1 MTGSEEGFSER
12 DLLRGD
18 LLETGTGSFGGGP
31 VSYGQVSAA
40 RKRFQIEAGRFTAI
54 LVGKDGTVKHR
65 AHTPVTPENLY
76 ALIDAMPMRR
86 REMRE
91 RGGT

>member
-1 MTGSEEGFSER
+1 LTGSEEGFSER

-18 LLETGTGSFGGGP
+18 LLETGTGSFGGEP
-31 VSYGQVSAA
+31 APSGQVSAV
-40 RKRFQIEAGRFTAI
+40 RKRFQIEAGHFTAI

-65 AHTPVTPENLY
+65 TNTPVTPENLY